1 MSEHDHENGD
11 CRSCGEEDNIIELTG
26 ENGETLLVEYLA
38 TLKMQDKQ
46 YAVMRSC
53 DDNEDS
59 EDSEEVI
66 IMKIENDGEEDYLI
80 SIDDEE
86 ELNMVFEAF
95 KKAASEDFDFE

>member
-1 MSEHDHENGD
+1 M
-11 CRSCGEEDNIIELTG
+11 TG

>member
-1 MSEHDHENGD
+1 
-11 CRSCGEEDNIIELTG
+11 LTG

-86 ELNMVFEAF
+86 NSIWSSRLLRKPRRKILTLNRQSVIVRFF
-95 KKAASEDFDFE
+95 RITVINY